1 MAADM
6 KHKTLRG
13 QRGMT
18 LLEVLIS
25 LLIFSLGMLGFVGL
39 QARATQLSVDSE
51 DRTRAALMAN
61 EVVSAM
67 WTQRTTSLPAATTT
81 AWRTRL
87 QDSAVAG
94 LPNASGTIAD
104 AGGVVTVTVT
114 WKSPSQPAA
123 AASSVYSTSLVM
135 P

>member
-1 MAADM
+1 MCPMSERRA
-6 KHKTLRG
+6 K
-13 QRGMT
+13 QCGMT

-61 EVVSAM
+61 EIVSAM
-67 WTQRTTSLPAATTT
+67 WTQRTTALPAATTT
-81 AWRTRL
+81 AWQTRL
-87 QDSAVAG
+87 QDPTVAG
-94 LPNASGTIAD
+94 LPNATGTIAD
-104 AGGVVTVTVT
+104 VGGVVTITVS
-114 WKSPSQPAA
+114 WKSPALPAA
-123 AASSVYSTSLVM
+123 AASSVYSTTLVM

>member
-1 MAADM
+1 
-6 KHKTLRG
+6 
-13 QRGMT
+13 MT

-61 EVVSAM
+61 EIVSAM

-81 AWRTRL
+81 AWQTRL
-87 QDSAVAG
+87 QDPTVAG
-94 LPNASGTIAD
+94 LPNATGTIAD
-104 AGGVVTVTVT
+104 VGGVVTVTVT
-114 WKSPSQPAA
+114 WKSPAQPAA
-123 AASSVYSTSLVM
+123 AASSVYSTTLVM